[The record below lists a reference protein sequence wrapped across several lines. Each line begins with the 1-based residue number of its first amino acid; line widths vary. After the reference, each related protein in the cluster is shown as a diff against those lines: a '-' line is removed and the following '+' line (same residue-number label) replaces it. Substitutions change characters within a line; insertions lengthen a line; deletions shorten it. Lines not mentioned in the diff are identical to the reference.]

1 VSSITETAPASP
13 LSGMRILMVEDEMV
27 LAMLLDDVLTGL
39 GAQVLTASS
48 VTKALGLAATE
59 ALTGA
64 VLDINVR
71 GEAIYPVSEE
81 LARRGIPFVFT
92 TGYGSKGVREE
103 DRHRPMLRKPFRAE
117 ALEHIMTTAFAIS

>member
-1 VSSITETAPASP
+1 MSSITETAPASP

-48 VTKALGLAATE
+48 VSKALGLAATE

>member
-48 VTKALGLAATE
+48 VSKALGLAATE